1 MMRVDCAGCSPI
13 SWRLA
18 SSHVPFF
25 VASLSPSSWWKRTP
39 SLYQTSSF
47 HSLVSSILLMCGD
60 AFLLLQACLALSVSL
75 CPFVLSSYFLHSQ
88 YVLPFHMALLHMIAI
103 LVRLVMGVC
112 DSVERLFILLLSV
125 FLRFEGVMD
134 CLSVASAE
142 VYDRSCMLSF
152 VCRSSSNWVMG
163 CLLLLWRCTYRCLD
177 VTVWRSGARHCES
190 ANLRNCKSVSLV
202 CELCCW
208 RIQHCAWFGVRRRVL
223 GVLEVCCNGC
233 ISCCLPVAVQYALTW
248 SCECALVCCVREDR
262 WERIE
267 RVEVCM
273 KCMMCLCLFLTL
285 ILVRA
290 YPIGCTKH
298 LIPLKPQVVAP
309 RCCSRGFDRSLA
321 HASPIRQNTHF
332 TNTYPS
338 ASTVCAELPTLRGL
352 WRQSF
357 RKKDGLDVNSQFIRI
372 WRRGWWYN
380 KVLT

>member
-1 MMRVDCAGCSPI
+1 MH
-13 SWRLA
+13 L
-18 SSHVPFF
+18 
-25 VASLSPSSWWKRTP
+25 SL
-39 SLYQTSSF
+39 L
-47 HSLVSSILLMCGD
+47 G
-60 AFLLLQACLALSVSL
+60 
-75 CPFVLSSYFLHSQ
+75 
-88 YVLPFHMALLHMIAI
+88 
-103 LVRLVMGVC
+103 C
-112 DSVERLFILLLSV
+112 DSLEERCKTLWECQSSQLQIRLSCVWDMLLEDTALCV
-125 FLRFEGVMD
+125 
-134 CLSVASAE
+134 
-142 VYDRSCMLSF
+142 
-152 VCRSSSNWVMG
+152 VCV
-163 CLLLLWRCTYRCLD
+163 
-177 VTVWRSGARHCES
+177 
-190 ANLRNCKSVSLV
+190 
-202 CELCCW
+202 
-208 RIQHCAWFGVRRRVL
+208 RICVL

-233 ISCCLPVAVQYALTW
+233 ISCCLPVAMQYALTS

-298 LIPLKPQVVAP
+298 CIPPKLRVDAP
-309 RCCSRGFDRSLA
+309 RCYSRGFDRSMA

-372 WRRGWWYN
+372 WIRGWWYN
-380 KVLT
+380 KVHTEYNSTITQRKHQDEHSRDSGIPLQLLRFSSLYSPLGSPASGPRP